1 MTPKLLPYEI
11 IVRSVSG
18 DTEAI
23 GIVIKHFDAYINR
36 LSLRRVKSADNT
48 KTYYLVNE
56 DIKLELH
63 IELIVKLPRFDPMR
77 ER

>member
-1 MTPKLLPYEI
+1 MTSKLLPYEI

-23 GIVIKHFDAYINR
+23 GVVIKHFDAYIDR
-36 LSLRRVKSADNT
+36 LSMRLVKSADNT

-63 IELIVKLPRFDPMR
+63 IELIVKLPRFDPTR

>member
-1 MTPKLLPYEI
+1 MTSKLLPYEI

-23 GIVIKHFDAYINR
+23 GIVIRHFDAYINR
-36 LSLRRVKSADNT
+36 LSMRPVMSADNV

-63 IELIVKLPRFDPMR
+63 IELIVKLPRFDPTR

>member
-1 MTPKLLPYEI
+1 MG
-11 IVRSVSG
+11 V
-18 DTEAI
+18 
-23 GIVIKHFDAYINR
+23 VIKHFDAYINR
-36 LSLRRVKSADNT
+36 LSMRVVISEDNT

-63 IELIVKLPRFDPMR
+63 IELIVKLSRFDPTR

>member
-1 MTPKLLPYEI
+1 MSSKLLPYEI

-23 GIVIKHFDAYINR
+23 GVVIRHFDPYINR
-36 LSLRRVKSADNT
+36 LSMRPVLSADNT

-63 IELIVKLPRFDPMR
+63 IELIVKLPYFKLNI
-77 ER
+77 